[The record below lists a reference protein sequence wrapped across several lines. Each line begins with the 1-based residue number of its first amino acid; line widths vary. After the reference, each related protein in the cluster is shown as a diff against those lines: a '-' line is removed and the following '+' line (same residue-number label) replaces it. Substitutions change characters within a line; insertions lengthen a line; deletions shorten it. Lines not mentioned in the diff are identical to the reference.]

1 MIHHLES
8 WHPAGM
14 EYLSRREGL
23 MALAAATAAKREVEA
38 PAEAQAARL
47 LFSRIENERLG

>member
-14 EYLSRREGL
+14 EYLSRREDL